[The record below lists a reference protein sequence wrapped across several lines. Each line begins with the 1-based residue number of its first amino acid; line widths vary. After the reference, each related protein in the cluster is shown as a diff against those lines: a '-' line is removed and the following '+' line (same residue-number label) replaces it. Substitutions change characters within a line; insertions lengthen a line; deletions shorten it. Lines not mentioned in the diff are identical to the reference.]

1 MKQYLRIFGALLAV
15 IWLCVVAF
23 AILAKHFLVGIG
35 LLVIA
40 AILVSCMYLKMN
52 KWYFKN

>member
-1 MKQYLRIFGALLAV
+1 MKQYLRISGALLAAV
-15 IWLCVVAF
+15 GLCVVAF
-23 AILAKHFLVGIG
+23 AILNKHFLVGIG

-40 AILVSCMYLKMN
+40 AILASCMYLKMN

>member
-1 MKQYLRIFGALLAV
+1 MKRSLLTFSALLPV
-15 IWLCVVAF
+15 VGLCVVAF
-23 AILAKHFLVGIG
+23 AILNKHFWVGIG